1 LISTRSNLFLKIFDT
16 LPGFRDFPPEACAR
30 RNHLFRVFRTV
41 ARAFDFSEYDAPI
54 LEPLDLY
61 VEKSGAEIVGQLFHF
76 EDKGKRRVAL
86 RPELTPT
93 LARMVSARANALP
106 KPIKWFNVGEHFRY
120 ERPQKGRGRSFYQF
134 NADLLGESS
143 VAADAELIA
152 LLVAIF
158 ETFGLGIQ
166 DFKVRLSDRNT
177 WIFLLDDLGV
187 PKEVRPVVL
196 NAIDKSERCKPDQT
210 IESLEEIMPGKGDFL
225 WKEIQKI
232 KNIDSLEKLIER
244 LQSSNLSADNII
256 EDWQSVIRILGAHGA
271 DSYISID
278 LSIVRG
284 LAYYTGFVYE
294 AFESSGKG
302 RALAGGGRYDHL
314 LKKLSGNVDMPACGF
329 AIGDM
334 TLSDCLE
341 SKGLWPQYIM
351 SPDLYLIAG
360 KEEQSLGISLV
371 SLARKGG
378 FSTAYSLKASA
389 FGKQFKDAGKS
400 GARYAL
406 ILGSEEVKS
415 RNVKIK
421 DLRNSTEATIAQKS
435 LLAKLE
441 EFDAGGG
448 IQSD

>member
-1 LISTRSNLFLKIFDT
+1 MFDT

-41 ARAFDFSEYDAPI
+41 ACAFDFREYDAPI

-76 EDKGKRRVAL
+76 EDKGERQVAL

-93 LARMVSARANALP
+93 LARMVSSRANALP

-158 ETFGLGIQ
+158 ETLGLGAQ

-177 WIFLLDDLGV
+177 WIFLLDELGV
-187 PKEVRPVVL
+187 PKVVRPVVL
-196 NAIDKSERCKPDQT
+196 NAIDKSERRKPDQT
-210 IESLEEIMPGKGDFL
+210 IESLEEVMPGRGDFL
-225 WKEIQKI
+225 WKEIQEI
-232 KNIDSLEKLIER
+232 KKIDSLEKLIER
-244 LQSSNLSADNII
+244 LQSCTLSADNII
-256 EDWQSVIRILGAHGA
+256 EDWQSVIRLLDAHGA
-271 DSYISID
+271 NSYISID

-294 AFESSGKG
+294 AFEVSGKG

-334 TLSDCLE
+334 TLSDCLD
-341 SKGLWPQYIM
+341 SKGLLPQYIM

-360 KEEQSLGISLV
+360 KDQQSQGISLV
-371 SLARKGG
+371 STTRKGG
-378 FSTAYSLKASA
+378 FSTAYSIKASA

-406 ILGSEEVKS
+406 ILGSEEVEK
-415 RNVKIK
+415 RHVKIK
-421 DLRNSTEATIAQKS
+421 DLRNASEITIPQNS

-441 EFDAGGG
+441 EFDAEGG
-448 IQSD
+448 IHSA